1 MRLYNFE
8 KKALKEVFKNFDGEI
23 YIFGSRLKDNKKG
36 GDIDIIIKPKSKIS
50 FKDILKMQGKYFLL
64 TDTDI
69 DIVPYDD
76 NNPFI
81 REAIKNAE
89 RLDLSN
95 L

>member
-8 KKALKEVFKNFDGEI
+8 KEALKEIFKDFEGEI
-23 YIFGSRLKDNKKG
+23 YIFGSRVKDNKNG
-36 GDIDIIIKPKSKIS
+36 GDIDIIIKPKNKLS
-50 FKDILKMQGKYFLL
+50 FKDILKMQGKYSLL

-69 DIVPYDD
+69 DIVLYED
-76 NNPFI
+76 NNPFL